1 MTLDTRPSTNSR
13 RSMGAVAI
21 VLSLTAISALHY
33 FTSLH
38 SVVLHEIFKRF
49 YYVPIVVAAVM
60 AGSRG
65 GVATSVLATLLY
77 LPHVVLQWHAW
88 PIEDVDQYGEVLM
101 FNVVAVITGMLADRL
116 HTERKRYRDTAAE
129 LRQASANLEAR
140 NEERLRVDRLVT
152 VGRIASGI
160 AHEINTP
167 LGGLLG
173 SLEILEAEFP
183 RAHPKAEFVEI
194 ARREIARLQELV
206 RDFLEFAQPTPP
218 TAQSIELRLVVET
231 AARLARPALA
241 SRGVNVEL
249 RPMEAAL
256 TVRVDAQ
263 QVERAL
269 LIIILGRPTSLRDG
283 CVVIGI
289 RKLGDVGQ
297 VILEFDGAASPP
309 SLGELFE
316 PFAATSRSHGLALA
330 TARRLVENQQGT
342 VRAEIVDARLRY
354 VIDLPLATESGE
366 TAAHPPVIS
375 PFKKAG

>member
-13 RSMGAVAI
+13 RSMGVVAI
-21 VLSLTAISALHY
+21 VLSLTVISALHY
-33 FTSLH
+33 VTSLH

-49 YYVPIVVAAVM
+49 YYVPIVVAAVT

-65 GVATSVLATLLY
+65 GIATSLLATLLY

-101 FNVVAVITGMLADRL
+101 FNVVAIITGMLADRL
-116 HTERKRYRDTAAE
+116 HAERKRYRDTAVE
-129 LRQASANLEAR
+129 LREASANLEAR

-194 ARREIARLQELV
+194 AKREIARLQQLV

-218 TAQSIELRLVVET
+218 TVQGIDLRLVVET

-241 SRGVNVEL
+241 SRGVDVEV
-249 RPMEAAL
+249 RPLEAAL

-283 CVVIGI
+283 CVVIAI
-289 RKLGDVGQ
+289 RKLGDMGQ
-297 VILEFDGAASPP
+297 VTLEFDGAASPP
-309 SLGELFE
+309 GLGELFE
-316 PFAATSRSHGLALA
+316 PFPATSRSHGLALA
-330 TARRLVENQQGT
+330 TARRLLENQQGT
-342 VRAEIVDARLRY
+342 VRAEIVDAKLRY

-366 TAAHPPVIS
+366 TTADPPVIS
-375 PFKKAG
+375 PFRKAG